1 MTPDQF
7 RRSPSADARVGPAVA
22 LAPSLAACLA
32 SLARELA
39 HRVDQAE
46 AELPGLAGEPLD
58 AAREAAL
65 ALVVRAS
72 TVARM
77 VEARWLADR
86 ATPEARALAALDHP
100 DHRQPGEEP

>member
-22 LAPSLAACLA
+22 LAPGLGACLA

-86 ATPEARALAALDHP
+86 ARPELALATLEEPH
-100 DHRQPGEEP
+100 HREPGEEP